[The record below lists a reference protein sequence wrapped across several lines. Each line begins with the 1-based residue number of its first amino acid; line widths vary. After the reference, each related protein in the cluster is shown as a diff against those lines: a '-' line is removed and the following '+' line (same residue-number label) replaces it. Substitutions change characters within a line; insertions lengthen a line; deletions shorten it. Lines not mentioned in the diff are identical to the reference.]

1 MTYFILSMII
11 FAILTF
17 HFYNMIKFRK
27 VAAEFN
33 QKVERLQGI
42 VDEQQTETRT
52 LLTAYLTES
61 QVIRFY
67 DDAASI
73 IKDKDV
79 IQLFAKLAK
88 DEKKHIALLENCL
101 AKKGIQ

>member
-11 FAILTF
+11 ISILTLQ
-17 HFYNMIKFRK
+17 FYNAKK
-27 VAAEFN
+27 SKEVVAEFN
-33 QKVERLQGI
+33 EKVERLHGI
-42 VDEQQTETRT
+42 VDKQETETRT

-61 QVIRFY
+61 QVSKFY
-67 DDAASI
+67 DDAALI

-88 DEKKHIALLENCL
+88 EEKKHIALLENCL
-101 AKKGIQ
+101 SQKGIQ

>member
-1 MTYFILSMII
+1 MAYIILSMII
-11 FAILTF
+11 IGILTF
-17 HFYNMIKFRK
+17 QFYNTKKFRK
-27 VAAEFN
+27 VVTELN
-33 QKVERLQGI
+33 EKVEILQGV
-42 VDEQQTETRT
+42 VDKQQTETRT

-61 QVIRFY
+61 QVISFY
-67 DDAASI
+67 EDAALI

-101 AKKGIQ
+101 AQKGVH

>member
-11 FAILTF
+11 LGILTF
-17 HFYNMIKFRK
+17 QIYNMIKFRN
-27 VAAEFN
+27 VAAAFN
-33 QKVERLQGI
+33 EKIERLQGI
-42 VDEQQTETRT
+42 VDKQQNETRT

-67 DDAASI
+67 EDASLI

-79 IQLFAKLAK
+79 IQLFEKLAK
-88 DEKKHIALLENCL
+88 DEKKHISLLENCL
-101 AKKGIQ
+101 AKKGLT